1 MDLYPTLCWARPCY
15 SLFIITLAIVKS
27 DFRCKVVQLVIRK
40 CIEND
45 DQRALTMFLKA
56 AKQYMTDTNG
66 EIVLD
71 NFSYVLRRALSQRYQ
86 RASSAHL
93 CAEFNLRS
101 LGAPTISS
109 ETMRKWR
116 SGISMPAPGHMIIL
130 RDWLSL
136 DLNDIF
142 SRKILS
148 RVGDVPAPPDVKKSV
163 TPDVA
168 LDALDESIKVL
179 IDTRKVISDEI
190 RKIEGEK
197 KR

>member
-1 MDLYPTLCWARPCY
+1 M
-15 SLFIITLAIVKS
+15 S
-27 DFRCKVVQLVIRK
+27 
-40 CIEND
+40 
-45 DQRALTMFLKA
+45 
-56 AKQYMTDTNG
+56 DTNANM
-66 EIVLD
+66 VLN
-71 NFSYVLRRALSQRYQ
+71 NFSYALRQALSQRYR

-101 LGAPTISS
+101 LGAPSISA

-116 SGISMPAPGHMIIL
+116 SGISMPAPGHMVIL

-148 RVGDVPAPPDVKKSV
+148 TVRVEPAPRDVNKPV

-168 LDALDESIKVL
+168 LDALDESIKVF

-190 RKIEGEK
+190 KKVEGKK